1 MNPITTLKEATD
13 RTIQVIG
20 EAQSFGWHSTQIFI
34 PLRFADEVEK
44 LLMQTPTLTYRR
56 LKGNVFELEWTD
68 DPATAASSTVAQ
80 PPPPEPWVSGF
91 INMEMLMELYGQ
103 DQGDFFEFGPHGPF

>member
-44 LLMQTPTLTYRR
+44 LLMQTPTLMYRR

-68 DPATAASSTVAQ
+68 DPATATNVAVQQ
-80 PPPPEPWVSGF
+80 PPLAPGNYIDLES
-91 INMEMLMELYGQ
+91 ILEQYGY
-103 DQGDFFEFGPHGPF
+103 DQGDFFEFPAYMPDGY